1 MIGRLWRLLLIF
13 LLAGWLLNFLLG
25 KRQKQVINSW
35 FNRLAILLIL
45 SALAVII
52 FYSLGIAI

>member
-35 FNRLAILLIL
+35 FNRLAIILIL
-45 SALAVII
+45 FALAVII
-52 FYSLGIAI
+52 VYSFGLAI

>member
-13 LLAGWLLNFLLG
+13 LLIGWLLNFLLG
-25 KRQKQVINSW
+25 KRQKQVINNW

>member
-13 LLAGWLLNFLLG
+13 LLIGWLLNFLLG

-35 FNRLAILLIL
+35 FNRLAIILIL
-45 SALAVII
+45 FALAVII
-52 FYSLGIAI
+52 VYSFGLAI

>member
-35 FNRLAILLIL
+35 FNRLAIILIL
-45 SALAVII
+45 FELAVII
-52 FYSLGIAI
+52 VYSFGLAI

>member
-13 LLAGWLLNFLLG
+13 LLVGWLLNFLLG

-35 FNRLAILLIL
+35 FNRLAIILIL
-45 SALAVII
+45 FALAVII
-52 FYSLGIAI
+52 VYSFGLAI